1 MHLRRLLQTLHTD
14 LYAGTERSAMT
25 RSAAVTAGLQ
35 LLATIVTF
43 GSSLLYARVLGP
55 HGFGLYAY
63 VTAWATL
70 LTIPVALGLPAY
82 LVREGAGRP
91 GINRNLRRWAD
102 IRVLTVGAAIALVLV
117 AAYWVPV
124 VGRAR
129 ILFLIAAPIPLL
141 AALGQVRQSL
151 LRALNR
157 VATSQWPLVLGPLL
171 LVLTMLSVWLWRG
184 GLQPWEVMAAAL
196 AATALIF
203 VVGHLQLHR
212 VTRRIEA
219 TPPPALSLRA
229 ALPFMVMGVLF
240 LVNSR
245 ADIILLGS
253 LRGPHDAGI
262 YAIVARAAAFV
273 TFFAGAVNMV
283 IAPRIAAL
291 YRATE
296 WATLQRLLTASARRV
311 LVLSLPLAVIF
322 LVVAR
327 PLLTFLYGE
336 PYAEGAWVLR
346 ILTLGFLSIVI
357 AGSTAVVANMTGH
370 ERLTLHSVGVS
381 VAVNIV
387 LNLVLIP
394 VLGMN
399 GSAIATATSLVLF
412 SGLQW
417 YWVRSRVGLRPSALG
432 F

>member
-1 MHLRRLLQTLHTD
+1 L
-14 LYAGTERSAMT
+14 
-25 RSAAVTAGLQ
+25 
-35 LLATIVTF
+35 F
-43 GSSLLYARVLGP
+43 
-55 HGFGLYAY
+55 
-63 VTAWATL
+63 
-70 LTIPVALGLPAY
+70 TIPVALGLPAY

-91 GINRNLRRWAD
+91 GINRKLRRWAD
-102 IRVLTVGAAIALVLV
+102 LRVLTVGAAIALVLV

-171 LVLTMLSVWLWRG
+171 LVLTMLVVWLWRG

-212 VTRRIEA
+212 ITRRIEA
-219 TPPPALSLRA
+219 TPPPALNLRA

-291 YRATE
+291 YRASQHGDRPPHRGALSCHRTDCP
-296 WATLQRLLTASARRV
+296 AALAHRLGAACAGIFSA
-311 LVLSLPLAVIF
+311 P
-322 LVVAR
+322 
-327 PLLTFLYGE
+327 
-336 PYAEGAWVLR
+336 
-346 ILTLGFLSIVI
+346 
-357 AGSTAVVANMTGH
+357 GSHISG
-370 ERLTLHSVGVS
+370 
-381 VAVNIV
+381 
-387 LNLVLIP
+387 
-394 VLGMN
+394 
-399 GSAIATATSLVLF
+399 GSAAVADVFI
-412 SGLQW
+412 
-417 YWVRSRVGLRPSALG
+417 R
-432 F
+432 

>member
-1 MHLRRLLQTLHTD
+1 MHLRRLLHTLRTD
-14 LYAGTERSAMT
+14 LYAGTERSAMA

-35 LLATIVTF
+35 LVATIVTF

-70 LTIPVALGLPAY
+70 FTIPVALGLPAY

-91 GINRNLRRWAD
+91 GINRDLRRWAD

-171 LVLTMLSVWLWRG
+171 LVLTMLIVWLWRG

-212 VTRRIEA
+212 ATRRIEA
-219 TPPPALSLRA
+219 TPPPALNLRA

-262 YAIVARAAAFV
+262 YAIVARAATFV

-296 WATLQRLLTASARRV
+296 RATLQRLLTASARRV

-327 PLLTFLYGE
+327 PLLTFLYGA
-336 PYAEGAWVLR
+336 PYGEGAWALR

-370 ERLTLHSVGVS
+370 ERLTLYSVGVS

-399 GSAIATATSLVLF
+399 GSAIATAVSLVLF
-412 SGLQW
+412 NGLQW
-417 YWVRSRVGLRPSALG
+417 YWVRSRVGLRPSAFG
-432 F
+432 V